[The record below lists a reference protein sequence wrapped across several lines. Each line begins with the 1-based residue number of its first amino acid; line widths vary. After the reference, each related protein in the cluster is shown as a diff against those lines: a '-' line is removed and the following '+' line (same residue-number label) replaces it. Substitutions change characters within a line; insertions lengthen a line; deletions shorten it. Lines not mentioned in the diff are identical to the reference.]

1 MNNEL
6 NSNWIQQL
14 KQPDTRDQAAEAI
27 FEFYSDQLLSLVRR
41 QLSDKLASRVDPE
54 DILQS
59 VFGSFFC
66 RPFDL
71 QDARGMFALLV
82 EICLNKTRDAARF
95 HQREKRDVRREGVGG
110 GPVEHASNGIR
121 HALEKRR
128 ASATP
133 ATPSEMVDSDDSLFD
148 EESLRQM
155 ASGATA
161 EQAAIVIEM
170 FESLPND
177 LQQILN
183 WRLDGL
189 TETEIAERI
198 GKTRR
203 TVTRKLALIYDR
215 LKGEGRHPAVVK
227 GDQ

>member
-1 MNNEL
+1 MTDEFQSCWLEEL
-6 NSNWIQQL
+6 NH
-14 KQPDTRDQAAEAI
+14 PDTRNQAAEAI
-27 FEFYSDQLLSLVRR
+27 FEFYSDQLLSFVRR
-41 QLSDKLASRVDPE
+41 QLSNKLASRVDPE

-59 VFGSFFC
+59 VFGSFFR

-71 QDARGMFALLV
+71 QDARSLFALLV
-82 EICLNKTRDAARF
+82 EISLNKTRDTARF
-95 HQREKRDVRREGVGG
+95 HQREKRDVRREGLASAE
-110 GPVEHASNGIR
+110 PVSNGIR
-121 HALEKRR
+121 HALEQRR
-128 ASATP
+128 ASVNPVLPVTP
-133 ATPSEMVDSDDSLFD
+133 EDCDDSLFD
-148 EESLRQM
+148 EVSLRQM

-170 FESLPND
+170 FESLPED

-189 TETEIAERI
+189 TEAEIAERI

-215 LKGEGRHPAVVK
+215 LRDEGTRADVIPGH
-227 GDQ
+227 Q

>member
-1 MNNEL
+1 MDSPTE
-6 NSNWIQQL
+6 S
-14 KQPDTRDQAAEAI
+14 PDTRDQAAEAI
-27 FEFYSDQLLSLVRR
+27 FGFYSDQLLRLVRR

-59 VFGSFFC
+59 VFGSFFR

-82 EICLNKTRDAARF
+82 EISLNKTRDTARF
-95 HQREKRDVRREGVGG
+95 HQREKRDVRREGSAT
-110 GPVEHASNGIR
+110 GPAEHKSNGIR
-121 HALEKRR
+121 HALEQRR
-128 ASATP
+128 ASMTP
-133 ATPSEMVDSDDSLFD
+133 TSTTAAADSDDSLFD

-170 FESLPND
+170 FESLPDD

-215 LKGEGRHPAVVK
+215 LKDEGAAPQNEER
-227 GDQ
+227 Q